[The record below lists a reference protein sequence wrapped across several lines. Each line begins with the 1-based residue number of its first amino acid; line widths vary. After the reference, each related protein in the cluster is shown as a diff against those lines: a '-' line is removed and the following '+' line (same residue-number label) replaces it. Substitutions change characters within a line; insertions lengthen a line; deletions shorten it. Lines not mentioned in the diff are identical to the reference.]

1 MWAYVGQALVSP
13 YSADVCPSTIQLTK
27 KKCTRL
33 NMHLVCRS
41 EGSKG
46 AGWYGNQR
54 DMQTSKAAG
63 LEGSRELSKIVLQ
76 STKSLIIICSLK
88 KKLSVIIRKTYFK
101 WLPFQLPAHYRHL
114 PCKCEYC
121 TSATRDSPYVFT
133 PLSRHAL
140 KKPVWQASDWA
151 RPTALA
157 CDCTLRRL
165 QWKCVGGE
173 RRAKQRKAKGE
184 EGGVP
189 WNAPLSLPP
198 CFLSGAVMLR
208 FWPPRLRF
216 WRLCLPVVLRWIL
229 WTAQRT

>member
-1 MWAYVGQALVSP
+1 MASYLWHSIKYCILNMWAYVGQALVSP

-88 KKLSVIIRKTYFK
+88 KNWVWLLEKHILSDC
-101 WLPFQLPAHYRHL
+101 PFNFLHI
-114 PCKCEYC
+114 
-121 TSATRDSPYVFT
+121 TATCRANASTAPPPHVTPRMYSP
-133 PLSRHAL
+133 P
-140 KKPVWQASDWA
+140 
-151 RPTALA
+151 
-157 CDCTLRRL
+157 
-165 QWKCVGGE
+165 
-173 RRAKQRKAKGE
+173 
-184 EGGVP
+184 
-189 WNAPLSLPP
+189 SLD
-198 CFLSGAVMLR
+198 
-208 FWPPRLRF
+208 
-216 WRLCLPVVLRWIL
+216 
-229 WTAQRT
+229 TH